1 MGNDLFY
8 RYDDEKSILGGII
21 LDNANIELCNLI
33 KSEDFYIDE
42 HKQIFN
48 VMLELHSKR
57 IPIDLIT
64 LTSQLKNNGLLNEV
78 LNEEYI
84 SNLTC
89 VIPTQNNIKYY
100 IDIVKDASNKR
111 KVIDSTKK
119 LLCNIIQGKDLV
131 ASLTLFHEE
140 INSYI
145 IEEKNE
151 DNTLKNIVAQIIS
164 NIDSK
169 PEDKIKTGIYII
181 DKCTNG
187 IGKNELVAIGASSGV
202 GKSAIALNI
211 AYNAY
216 SKQGK
221 KVLII
226 TREMSK
232 KDVGERLLL
241 CLSNVDRHKY
251 ESRTMNNEERERLF
265 KVASDISTNDI
276 VVDDRIS
283 TIHELKMEIR
293 RFKPELIIVDYVQLL
308 TPSSTKET
316 RERQVAELSRQLKSI
331 TLDFGVPVIQLTQ
344 LADKGNGN
352 YKPRGETYTR
362 ESRAIYQDSNIVIY
376 INKTSEES
384 ELKEAYKN
392 TAISKYGTFD
402 DMKTTIKEYE
412 SLGVNFLEVI
422 VDKNRNGLCGSDY
435 YWFEGKTLRYNQIV

>member
-1 MGNDLFY
+1 MDNDLLY

-21 LDNANIELCNLI
+21 LDNANIELCGLI

-42 HKQIFN
+42 NRQIFN
-48 VMLELHSKR
+48 VMLELHSKK

-64 LTSQLKNNGLLNEV
+64 LTSQLKNKGLLNES

-100 IDIVKDASNKR
+100 INIVKDTSNKR
-111 KVIDSTKK
+111 KAIYSANK
-119 LLCNIIQGKDLV
+119 LISNIIQGKDLI
-131 ASLTLFHEE
+131 AFLTLF
-140 INSYI
+140 
-145 IEEKNE
+145 IEETKSYMIGEENE
-151 DNTLKNIVAQIIS
+151 DNTLKNIIEEIIS
-164 NIDSK
+164 NIDSP
-169 PEDKIKTGIYII
+169 PEDKIKTGIHII

-187 IGKNELVAIGASSGV
+187 IGKNELVAIGAGSGV

-211 AYNAY
+211 AYYAY
-216 SKQGK
+216 SNQGK

-251 ESRTMNNEERERLF
+251 ESRTISNEERERLF
-265 KVASDISTNDI
+265 KVASQISTNDI
-276 VVDDRIS
+276 LVDDRIS
-283 TIHELKMEIR
+283 TIHELKMEIK
-293 RFKPELIIVDYVQLL
+293 RFNPELVIVDYVQLL

-384 ELKEAYKN
+384 ELKEAYKK
-392 TAISKYGTFD
+392 TVISNYGTFN
-402 DMKTTIKEYE
+402 DMKKTIKEYE
-412 SLGVNFLEVI
+412 SEGVNFLEVI

-435 YWFEGKTLRYNQIV
+435 YWFEGKTLSYNQIV

>member
-283 TIHELKMEIR
+283 TIH
-293 RFKPELIIVDYVQLL
+293 
-308 TPSSTKET
+308 
-316 RERQVAELSRQLKSI
+316 
-331 TLDFGVPVIQLTQ
+331 
-344 LADKGNGN
+344 
-352 YKPRGETYTR
+352 
-362 ESRAIYQDSNIVIY
+362 
-376 INKTSEES
+376 
-384 ELKEAYKN
+384 
-392 TAISKYGTFD
+392 
-402 DMKTTIKEYE
+402 
-412 SLGVNFLEVI
+412 
-422 VDKNRNGLCGSDY
+422 
-435 YWFEGKTLRYNQIV
+435 